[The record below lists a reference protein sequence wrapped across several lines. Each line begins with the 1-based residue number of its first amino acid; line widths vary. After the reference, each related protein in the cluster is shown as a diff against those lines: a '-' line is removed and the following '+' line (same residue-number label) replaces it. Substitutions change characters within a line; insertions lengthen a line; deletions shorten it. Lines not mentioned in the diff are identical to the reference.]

1 MECTYSVAPPQL
13 TKRVS
18 DHLRLTT
25 PRRSR
30 IALLCGCLA
39 ALITVL
45 NVLSIW
51 PLLQGQTDSRVRA
64 SARRPLPDFA
74 AANSCKPV
82 LSRHAAVLSP
92 YAAPR
97 L

>member
-1 MECTYSVAPPQL
+1 MECSYSVAPPQL

-64 SARRPLPDFA
+64 PARRPLPDLPQRTR
-74 AANSCKPV
+74 ANPC
-82 LSRHAAVLSP
+82 
-92 YAAPR
+92 
-97 L
+97 